1 METSQVIST
10 WLPEAIFR
18 LRSRYGLIYIQQ
30 PSVEQFG
37 SFFKT
42 TILEIIIVKIIKQ
55 LIIVSSTGKDWG
67 KQTKDIA
74 KKHSQQRSEKLSQ
87 LVTMRTL
94 KTWNRMFSHQNAN
107 SSCYQLFSYIKAKIW
122 KLQKTAKVALL
133 GNRQESYIN
142 KKISA
147 SKKLK

>member
-55 LIIVSSTGKDWG
+55 LIIASSTGKD
-67 KQTKDIA
+67 
-74 KKHSQQRSEKLSQ
+74 
-87 LVTMRTL
+87 
-94 KTWNRMFSHQNAN
+94 
-107 SSCYQLFSYIKAKIW
+107 
-122 KLQKTAKVALL
+122 
-133 GNRQESYIN
+133 
-142 KKISA
+142 
-147 SKKLK
+147 